1 MEKVMSFKEEME
13 VVAGVCTYVV
23 LTDISNYWSVI
34 YSPGYVPFMK
44 TLSKFYVYVYFRN
57 MYTI

>member
-1 MEKVMSFKEEME
+1 MSFKEEME

-44 TLSKFYVYVYFRN
+44 TLSKFYVYIYFRS
-57 MYTI
+57 MSTI